1 MNSLWILFSL
11 FSCSLSFF
19 FLPDQRGAWLRE
31 LTWSVP
37 GHSELAAGTA
47 LALKVLGSL
56 FTPLLLGC
64 PHRHAVILWVLGA
77 SPQASARLA
86 SALGLSSLGVNMYTC
101 LHLPPPAAC
110 WPPSQGLCS
119 VGLGWEHRFA
129 CQDISLS
136 DAGTQPAL
144 DMRHPR
150 HFLTCPAVL

>member
-1 MNSLWILFSL
+1 MLAL
-11 FSCSLSFF
+11 FF
-19 FLPDQRGAWLRE
+19 FPSRSTWGLAQRTDMVCPR
-31 LTWSVP
+31 SQRVSSRDCP
-37 GHSELAAGTA
+37 G
-47 LALKVLGSL
+47 LKVLGSL

-86 SALGLSSLGVNMYTC
+86 SVLGLSSLGVNMYTC

-110 WPPSQGLCS
+110 SPPSQGLCS

-136 DAGTQPAL
+136 DAGAQPAL
-144 DMRHPR
+144 NRRHTG

>member
-1 MNSLWILFSL
+1 MVCPRS
-11 FSCSLSFF
+11 
-19 FLPDQRGAWLRE
+19 QRVSSRDC
-31 LTWSVP
+31 P
-37 GHSELAAGTA
+37 G
-47 LALKVLGSL
+47 LKVLGSL

-86 SALGLSSLGVNMYTC
+86 SVLGLSSLGVNMYTC

-110 WPPSQGLCS
+110 SPPSQGLCS

-136 DAGTQPAL
+136 DAGAHRAL
-144 DMRHPR
+144 PYLSCGFMTGVLSVKF
-150 HFLTCPAVL
+150 FLGIAFCNLLSQFVISSIYA